1 MSISYLAS
9 EALSGFKRARI
20 STLTAIT
27 SLAIAVL
34 LLGLLIRMGYN
45 AYYMAQK
52 LREMIVVEVFL
63 KDGSTDKINQFKKE
77 LSKKTDIKTI
87 TYISKEKAADR
98 FLEAFGSEG
107 TALANLNFLPAS
119 FQLNFKENVGTKQ
132 IKSLITDLESKE
144 LVDEI
149 RFDEAILKILE
160 SRIKTFGL
168 VGAGISLIIMFMAM
182 LLVYNTI
189 RLTIFSKQLKI
200 RAMKLVGATKGF
212 IRRPF
217 LVEGLIQG
225 ILGSGLAFA
234 GVIGLFDYIIP
245 KYIEQLGVLAWP
257 FGKWYYLAGIMIG
270 FGALLGLLGSLWA
283 TGKFIKAVRV
293 SN

>member
-1 MSISYLAS
+1 
-9 EALSGFKRARI
+9 
-20 STLTAIT
+20 
-27 SLAIAVL
+27 
-34 LLGLLIRMGYN
+34 
-45 AYYMAQK
+45 
-52 LREMIVVEVFL
+52 
-63 KDGSTDKINQFKKE
+63 
-77 LSKKTDIKTI
+77 
-87 TYISKEKAADR
+87 
-98 FLEAFGSEG
+98 
-107 TALANLNFLPAS
+107 
-119 FQLNFKENVGTKQ
+119 
-132 IKSLITDLESKE
+132 
-144 LVDEI
+144 
-149 RFDEAILKILE
+149 
-160 SRIKTFGL
+160 
-168 VGAGISLIIMFMAM
+168 MAM

-189 RLTIFSKQLKI
+189 RLTIFSKQLII

-234 GVIGLFDYIIP
+234 GIVGMFDYIIP

-257 FGKWYYLAGIMIG
+257 FGKWYYLAGIMMG